1 MKTILV
7 CGGRGYNDR
16 RKVYETLDT
25 QEKPFRIIHGAAR
38 GADSLATD
46 YGRDR
51 NIPVT
56 AFLAEW
62 SRHGKSAGYVRNR
75 RMLEEGPAP
84 SGNSFPRR
92 KRHRPH
98 GEDGVGSGRAGDP
111 TLLTSPPGTDSAA
124 CTARGISPPLPSPP
138 RHFPM
143 VNIIETTG

>member
-38 GADSLATD
+38 GADSLAAD
-46 YGRDR
+46 YGRDC

-84 SGNSFPRR
+84 LVIAFLGGKGTAHMVKTER
-92 KRHRPH
+92 
-98 GEDGVGSGRAGDP
+98 EAGVP
-111 TLLTSPPGTDSAA
+111 V
-124 CTARGISPPLPSPP
+124 IQPS
-138 RHFPM
+138 
-143 VNIIETTG
+143 